1 MECMKEWVVGAYKHD
16 SCYFTEAQ
24 TCQNMECWPWKE
36 KKKKKNHKKGIVS
49 WLIKKKNLG
58 KKWKIIYFFLNYALS
73 WFKSSF
79 NFQAS
84 YRMYQIDS
92 FTIILELRIYEFFNH
107 LTLFTCNLFVTCFH
121 EFRICKT
128 TNFFQEIFL
137 ILF

>member
-1 MECMKEWVVGAYKHD
+1 MHERVGGGSIQARLLLLHRSSNLPKYGMLTVKR
-16 SCYFTEAQ
+16 
-24 TCQNMECWPWKE
+24 
-36 KKKKKNHKKGIVS
+36 KKKEKNHKKGIVS